1 MAGYQSHEHTSSE
14 KMNLSEISSVGEWI
28 FIGSERKENF
38 IFFPGVAVH
47 PTSSKLEAR
56 ICGKLDVHRDL
67 AHVGKKHRENMGVSF
82 YCEDL
87 WQERGM
93 RQRSRVEK
101 HDSVLLTPIR

>member
-67 AHVGKKHRENMGVSF
+67 AHVGKK
-82 YCEDL
+82 
-87 WQERGM
+87 
-93 RQRSRVEK
+93 
-101 HDSVLLTPIR
+101 TP